1 MRRVVLLVAFVAAL
15 ALAGT
20 AAAVAQFVN
29 GSFETGDFTGWT
41 HVDQGGGSWFVY
53 SGTTT
58 PVNGFSFFA
67 PPDGTYAAVT
77 DQFGPGGHV
86 LYQDIAV
93 RNVPATCQDRIK
105 FTLYYNNRAGVFFN
119 PATLD
124 YTVVPNQQY
133 RVDIM
138 RPGSPDFSVA
148 PGDVLANVFQTT
160 ALSPTVLAPTT
171 FSVSTAPWAGQTVRI
186 RFAEVD
192 NQFFFNAAVDNV
204 QYVPQKLCKVYP

>member
-1 MRRVVLLVAFVAAL
+1 MVLLAAFVAAL

-20 AAAVAQFVN
+20 AAAFAQFAN

-41 HVDQGGGSWFVY
+41 HVDQVGSSGSWFVY
-53 SGTTT
+53 SGTST
-58 PVNGFSFFA
+58 PVEDFDFFA

-77 DQFGPGGHV
+77 DQTGEGSHV
-86 LYQDIAV
+86 LYQDITL
-93 RNVPATCQDRIK
+93 RNTPLCQDRLQ
-105 FTLYYNNRAGVFFN
+105 FTIYYNNQALVFYN

-124 YTVVPNQQY
+124 FTAAPNQQY

-160 ALSPTVLAPTT
+160 PSSPAVMAPTT
-171 FSVSTAPWAGQTVRI
+171 MSVSVAKWAGQTIRV

-192 NQFFFNAAVDNV
+192 DLFFFNAGVDNV
-204 QYVPQKLCKVYP
+204 KIIPQKLCRVS